1 MKTPDFRASARLWA
15 IGMQIV
21 RSGSL
26 DDKSDYWEISMI
38 LIITKLLVIQI
49 GYNLIITIRVII

>member
-1 MKTPDFRASARLWA
+1 M
-15 IGMQIV
+15 IGMQMV
-21 RSGSL
+21 RNGSL
-26 DDKSDYWEISMI
+26 DDKLDYWKISLI

>member
-1 MKTPDFRASARLWA
+1 M
-15 IGMQIV
+15 V
-21 RSGSL
+21 RNGSL
-26 DDKSDYWEISMI
+26 DDKLDYWKISLI

>member
-1 MKTPDFRASARLWA
+1 
-15 IGMQIV
+15 MQMV
-21 RSGSL
+21 RNGSL
-26 DDKSDYWEISMI
+26 DDKLDYWKISLI

>member
-1 MKTPDFRASARLWA
+1 M
-15 IGMQIV
+15 IGMQMV
-21 RSGSL
+21 RNVSL
-26 DDKSDYWEISMI
+26 DDKLDYWKISLI

>member
-1 MKTPDFRASARLWA
+1 M
-15 IGMQIV
+15 V
-21 RSGSL
+21 RNVSL
-26 DDKSDYWEISMI
+26 DDKLDYWKISLI

>member
-1 MKTPDFRASARLWA
+1 
-15 IGMQIV
+15 MQMV

-26 DDKSDYWEISMI
+26 DDKLDYWKFSLI

-49 GYNLIITIRVII
+49 RYNLIITVCVII